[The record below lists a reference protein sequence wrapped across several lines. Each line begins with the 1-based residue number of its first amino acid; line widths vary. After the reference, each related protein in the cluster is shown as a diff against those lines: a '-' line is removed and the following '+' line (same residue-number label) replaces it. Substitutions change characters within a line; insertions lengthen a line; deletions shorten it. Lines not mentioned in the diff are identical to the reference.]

1 MATRPSITVKFRQPS
16 SSTTR
21 TFTANVISGCNWT
34 FGKQQLTDSYQGNTC
49 QVFGINPANVT
60 EWPQIGATMS
70 VVVQDRAT
78 PQGAAYFV
86 GVVTNVEIQY
96 GLLTTLDTFTISVES
111 PLSRAGRQI
120 ATLTTTAGASTYA
133 MADSINALT
142 PMNIGPGFVGSAYYA
157 NTTSA
162 QTITQTILDH
172 INLWE
177 RTEQGIVSEYG
188 DTDNPDISTMGA
200 TLIGSRLGVTGSSFF
215 FGDGSTGG
223 SGLAKYSQIVFQS
236 AADNYSTKVLV
247 DAAGFAQQ
255 EAGTGTFTYELD
267 TINGSAAQAKDV
279 AGYVQ
284 TILELNQRTPTSF
297 RYDGASNSVAA
308 QYASIDRHNLQGEIT
323 FRGTTY
329 RVFIQGGSFS
339 ANASNWEAE
348 LYVSSAA
355 YAPWL
360 VLDSTIYGIIGT
372 NKLGL

>member
-49 QVFGINPANVT
+49 QVFGINPGNVT
-60 EWPQIGATMS
+60 EWPEIGATMS

-78 PQGAAYFV
+78 AQGAAYFV

-120 ATLTTTAGASTYA
+120 ATLTTTAGASTFT
-133 MADSINALT
+133 MAESINLLT
-142 PMNIGPGFVGSAYYA
+142 PMNVGPGYVGSAYYA

-172 INLWE
+172 INLWQ

-188 DTDNPDISTMGA
+188 DTENPDISTMGA

-215 FGDGSTGG
+215 FGDSNPNN
-223 SGLAKYSQIVFQS
+223 SKYSQIVFQS